1 MADEKKEKLIST
13 ETADALIA
21 AHDGDMALYCLYAAR
36 HPGADD
42 ETAAAVLCRTRG
54 EIAAAR
60 EKLGRILRTDGA
72 RGVREPLYPEDGPVQ
87 YDKEEL
93 VGIAERES
101 AFGALCDELARILG
115 TIPSHAYLNTLLD
128 AYDHLG
134 MPPEVIMQLLHFC
147 DEEARRRWGSARH
160 PSARAISEEAYRWA
174 RNEIM
179 TLELAEKYIA
189 ACEKRRTDHGR
200 IAELLGIRGREL
212 YKREAEYIDAWL
224 EMGFPA
230 EAIALAL
237 ERTVL
242 NTGALKWPYL
252 NSILRNWHAAGLHTA
267 EEIEQAEGKRRGRGE
282 TISDPGPGPDQDDL
296 ERILKKLKGGKA

>member
-1 MADEKKEKLIST
+1 
-13 ETADALIA
+13 
-21 AHDGDMALYCLYAAR
+21 
-36 HPGADD
+36 
-42 ETAAAVLCRTRG
+42 
-54 EIAAAR
+54 
-60 EKLGRILRTDGA
+60 
-72 RGVREPLYPEDGPVQ
+72 
-87 YDKEEL
+87 
-93 VGIAERES
+93 
-101 AFGALCDELARILG
+101 
-115 TIPSHAYLNTLLD
+115 
-128 AYDHLG
+128 
-134 MPPEVIMQLLHFC
+134 MQLLHFC
-147 DEEARRRWGSARH
+147 DEEARRRWGTARH

-179 TLELAEKYIA
+179 SLELAEKYIA

-224 EMGFPA
+224 EMGFPD

-252 NSILRNWHAAGLHTA
+252 NSILRHWHAAGLHTA
-267 EEIEQAEGKRRGRGE
+267 EEIEQAEGKRHGRGE
-282 TISDPGPGPDQDDL
+282 TISDPGTGPDQEDL

>member
-1 MADEKKEKLIST
+1 MADEKKEKLISA

-101 AFGALCDELARILG
+101 AFGALWDELARILG

-224 EMGFPA
+224 EMGFPD

>member
-1 MADEKKEKLIST
+1 MADEKKEKLISA

-212 YKREAEYIDAWL
+212 YWL
-224 EMGFPA
+224 EMGFPD

-267 EEIEQAEGKRRGRGE
+267 EEIEQAEGKRRCRGE

>member
-1 MADEKKEKLIST
+1 
-13 ETADALIA
+13 
-21 AHDGDMALYCLYAAR
+21 
-36 HPGADD
+36 
-42 ETAAAVLCRTRG
+42 
-54 EIAAAR
+54 
-60 EKLGRILRTDGA
+60 
-72 RGVREPLYPEDGPVQ
+72 
-87 YDKEEL
+87 
-93 VGIAERES
+93 
-101 AFGALCDELARILG
+101 
-115 TIPSHAYLNTLLD
+115 
-128 AYDHLG
+128 
-134 MPPEVIMQLLHFC
+134 MQLLHFC

-224 EMGFPA
+224 EMGFPD

-267 EEIEQAEGKRRGRGE
+267 DEIEQAEGKRRGRGE

>member
-224 EMGFPA
+224 EMGFPD

>member
-1 MADEKKEKLIST
+1 MADEKKEKLISA

-224 EMGFPA
+224 EMGFPD

>member
-1 MADEKKEKLIST
+1 MPDDKKEKLISA

-101 AFGALCDELARILG
+101 AFGALWDELARILG

-224 EMGFPA
+224 EMGFPD